1 MLTRTD
7 TSRGHRETPRTKKCM
22 DCRQGVP
29 QGDRKEAT
37 SLADLFHLGLSLVPI
52 KKRDRFAVAVSYNQ
66 RQGHLCKTIRARR
79 VNFLHA
85 TQITFLINMQDISI
99 LICKMLKGDLYQL
112 YQMIDRKMLTYFL
125 KIFSIMI
132 EAFITNV

>member
-1 MLTRTD
+1 MTGTD
-7 TSRGHRETPRTKKCM
+7 TSRGHRETPHTKKCM

-52 KKRDRFAVAVSYNQ
+52 KKRDRFAAAVSYNQ
-66 RQGHLCKTIRARR
+66 RQGHLCKTIRASR

-99 LICKMLKGDLYQL
+99 LRCKMLKGDFQL
-112 YQMIDRKMLTYFL
+112 TDRKMMTYFL
-125 KIFSIMI
+125 KIFSIMT
-132 EAFITNV
+132 EVFITNV